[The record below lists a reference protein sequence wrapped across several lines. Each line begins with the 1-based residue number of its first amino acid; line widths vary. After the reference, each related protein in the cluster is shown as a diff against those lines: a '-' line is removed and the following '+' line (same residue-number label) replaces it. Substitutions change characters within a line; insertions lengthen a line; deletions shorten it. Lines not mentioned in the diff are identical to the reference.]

1 MDGAVEHLSESDTA
15 TEIQSLELLREFHES
30 DTAVGLPKNQVLPL
44 GLNAGHM

>member
-30 DTAVGLPKNQVLPL
+30 DTALPKNQVLPL